1 MVCVGNNPRLRFVM
15 ALAAALAAS
24 FNLASAHAERLKD
37 VSALEGVRANKLLG
51 YGLVVGL
58 AGTGDDINASFSTQS
73 TVTMLRRLGVHAND
87 QRLRLRNVAAVV
99 VTTDLQPFTAPGNRI
114 DVTVSSIGNATSL
127 EGGTLVMAP
136 LKGPDMETYA
146 VAQGPLSVG
155 GYRIAGSSGT
165 RFQKNHTTVGRIP
178 NGALVERAVP
188 IDLSREEI
196 VLTLHS
202 PDFTTAERIAKAVRE
217 TLDTIAPLP
226 LPLLSTASPTG
237 AEEATAGEAVAAVET
252 PTEATPTIEAPPRVL
267 VRDAGVVVIRV
278 PDNFKGRVPALMA
291 AIEGLAIDSDMP
303 TRVVVNERTGTV
315 VLGDGVRLMP
325 VAIAHGGLSLEVREM
340 PMASQ
345 PGPLAA
351 GRTVVVP
358 TTNVTAREQGGPL
371 REVTAS
377 ASLKDVVGAL
387 NALGVSPRDLV
398 AILQA
403 LKASGSLRAEL
414 EIQ

>member
-1 MVCVGNNPRLRFVM
+1 MVCVGDNPRLRIIM

-24 FNLASAHAERLKD
+24 LSLTSAHAERLKD

-155 GYRIAGSSGT
+155 GYRITGSSGT

-226 LPLLSTASPTG
+226 TTSPTG
-237 AEEATAGEAVAAVET
+237 TEEATAGEAVAAVET
-252 PTEATPTIEAPPRVL
+252 PTEATPAVEAPPRVL

-291 AIEGLAIDSDMP
+291 AIEGLVIDSDMP

-345 PGPLAA
+345 PGPLAT